1 MASAF
6 FRGHGKGRMH
16 TSVYLQPAE
25 FSKNTHLSSTRRILN
40 QLDKKV
46 CAHQIQFWFYKKQDI
61 RNNPLWA
68 SWLLKDVL
76 LHTRDACCTLC
87 CGRTAKPLF
96 HEVET
101 VGLWVWFPSMIC
113 LGWWAGT
120 TGPPRTPTNQGCE
133 HLSVMPLLRIMLG
146 LSLYFLF
153 LNTEILSFSF
163 CRQFTSKDSFKSA
176 TVRPKEMLVVL
187 FWYFIAQSQSNGVQR
202 NWWIA
207 SREMLKNQK

>member
-1 MASAF
+1 MTHTTDGRHTENRWQEQFMIGGKIHGLLRTHTVVSRNVFRPIKCLKHFFSSSCQHFPNAVWNHFQISSAKTQF
-6 FRGHGKGRMH
+6 AKIGGYQNRLLELF
-16 TSVYLQPAE
+16 
-25 FSKNTHLSSTRRILN
+25 SSTQRTPVARF
-40 QLDKKV
+40 D
-46 CAHQIQFWFYKKQDI
+46 
-61 RNNPLWA
+61 
-68 SWLLKDVL
+68 
-76 LHTRDACCTLC
+76 

-163 CRQFTSKDSFKSA
+163 CRQFTSKGSEDYK
-176 TVRPKEMLVVL
+176 RKDEYHM
-187 FWYFIAQSQSNGVQR
+187 NGS
-202 NWWIA
+202 IG
-207 SREMLKNQK
+207 